1 MTCAFKYDN
10 MYSYEQQ
17 RRKKKKMNARRMT
30 SPTIVNEMMSGNIPT
45 ERDALVLLDIR
56 TGISKAL
63 SKMKKCSVEVF
74 DECIAFGHYE
84 KNDEPKDFQI
94 QIRHTDTTSPAS
106 WTGQLTYTVQG
117 KFNSIT

>member
-30 SPTIVNEMMSGNIPT
+30 SPTIVDEMMSGNIPT

-56 TGISKAL
+56 TRISKAL

-74 DECIAFGHYE
+74 DECIAFENYE

-94 QIRHTDTTSPAS
+94 SFEIKKNGTNEQQIVHL
-106 WTGQLTYTVQG
+106 TGMVTERKRV
-117 KFNSIT
+117 